1 VIKARPGA
9 GSKGYTRAVSWLQD
23 TLAAQNRSLV
33 AFLQS
38 DGLELAC
45 TDEELIAWD
54 GQLEQRVQL
63 RDIKRFSREARDL
76 VVLGGAGEVLR
87 SPILTAPRVEI
98 DSFFEALKPAIARA
112 RSLKPVARTPA
123 VMPAAIVPEP
133 APSAFFNLELDAGPT
148 ATNVQAVAPASVP
161 VPNSD
166 PVPQANTPA
175 IAPEPAAEFAFDLGP
190 LLSVAPEPAPE
201 PIKVQPVK
209 VQPALEVAAEVPL
222 AKKSVDE
229 SDSAWPQAF
238 NLPVDAPVVQPVV
251 VPTATKTPAVA
262 IQSEPMQPSESTR
275 PESTLPES
283 TLPESSTDIPAFAFG
298 PIGTT
303 AQDSQ
308 AESVSGKPV
317 VSEPVPAVKPVLP
330 LAAEPANPEPANP
343 EPANPEPARPEPAR
357 LEPAPER
364 SQREALRPEPSQP
377 ALPNKPSGSAP
388 IGRSNTNA
396 SEINA
401 AESNKAQPL
410 EPNPKQPSDPLF
422 DAPKPKRE
430 PPPRVQ
436 AKDFGN
442 GLFMHE
448 HGFKYQ
454 LASIGERFLA
464 LLVDSFLMGIVNRV
478 LSAIASNPLNTHIA
492 RLEELLRLQATTTD
506 AAQLASFKLEQDT
519 LIRILPG
526 ETLQTVLISVTLTLV
541 ATWLYFAF
549 FESSQKQGTPGKSL
563 MKIGVTDLNI
573 ARISFMQSTRR
584 FAWRYGPFYVTL
596 MIAFVTLG
604 SQMYS
609 GSNGALA
616 AFFSFMIWVVV
627 ALLLLIA
634 DSLAA
639 AFTKKRQTGHDLL
652 AQTLVVKA

>member
-1 VIKARPGA
+1 
-9 GSKGYTRAVSWLQD
+9 VSWLQT
-23 TLAAQNRSLV
+23 TLAAQDVSLI
-33 AFLQS
+33 AHLQS
-38 DGLELAC
+38 ENHELAC
-45 TDEELIAWD
+45 TDDQLIAWD
-54 GQLEQRVQL
+54 GQLERRVQL
-63 RDIKRFSREARDL
+63 REIKRFSREARDL
-76 VVLGGAGEVLR
+76 VVLGGADELLR
-87 SPILTAPRVEI
+87 LPILMAPRAEI

-112 RSLKPVARTPA
+112 RSLKPVVVPPVVVPA
-123 VMPAAIVPEP
+123 VIASES

-161 VPNSD
+161 APKSEA
-166 PVPQANTPA
+166 VPQVNTPA
-175 IAPEPAAEFAFDLGP
+175 VAPEPAAEFAFDLGP
-190 LLSVAPEPAPE
+190 LLSVAPEPV
-201 PIKVQPVK
+201 KVQPVK
-209 VQPALEVAAEVPL
+209 VQPALEVAAEVLL
-222 AKKSVDE
+222 AKKPVDE

-238 NLPVDAPVVQPVV
+238 NLPVDAPVRSVAAP
-251 VPTATKTPAVA
+251 AMKTPAVA
-262 IQSEPMQPSESTR
+262 IQSASILSEST
-275 PESTLPES
+275 S
-283 TLPESSTDIPAFAFG
+283 DIPAFVFG
-298 PIGTT
+298 PVGSKPEE
-303 AQDSQ
+303 SQ
-308 AESVSGKPV
+308 LESVSSHPVVSEAVSAIKPV
-317 VSEPVPAVKPVLP
+317 VSQ
-330 LAAEPANPEPANP
+330 AAEPEPSQPVQLEPAQ
-343 EPANPEPARPEPAR
+343 

-364 SQREALRPEPSQP
+364 PQREALRPEPAQPEPAQP
-377 ALPNKPSGSAP
+377 ALPNKPSGNIP
-388 IGRSNTNA
+388 TGRSN
-396 SEINA
+396 INA
-401 AESNKAQPL
+401 AEINTAETNKTQPL
-410 EPNPKQPSDPLF
+410 EPRPPTDALF

-454 LASIGERFLA
+454 LASVGERFLA

-478 LSAIASNPLNTHIA
+478 LSAIASNGLNTHIA
-492 RLEELLRLQATTTD
+492 RLEELLKLQATTTD
-506 AAQLASFKLEQDT
+506 AAQLAILKLEQDT

-549 FESSQKQGTPGKSL
+549 FESSEKQGTPGKSL

-573 ARISFMQSTRR
+573 TRISFMQSTRR

-609 GSNGALA
+609 GTNGALA
-616 AFFSFMIWVVV
+616 AVFSFMIWLVV